1 MIEKLSEGS
10 SSLRKLTPATSNLGE
25 ILMKRFRKYALI
37 SVGVLALALSGCG
50 GSSDQPMEPPPPSAE
65 QVAMGQLDTA
75 RANLA
80 ALSEYAPDA
89 ARLPL
94 EQAVLAAAQALLTAR
109 TAADASASSVA
120 AAQAQ
125 VTAAQAAVDATERHI
140 ADAMAAKDRMEAQQQ
155 KIQDARDALAMAETA
170 LGALSDTATDAERL
184 AAQQSVV
191 TAASAVVA
199 ALVEVDSMAS
209 LVDAARMQVTMAQG
223 AADATQQRIDAAADV
238 ERERV
243 RVAAE
248 QEKIDS
254 ARAALSSASEMV
266 AELEDYA
273 PDTVRIE
280 LEKAVVAAA
289 QGVVDALE
297 AAAIEVAQADLT
309 TAMEAVTMAQGV
321 VDATQMR
328 IDDEAA
334 RQQALQD
341 QQERI
346 EAKRMA
352 LMQAQAAVAELEEYT
367 PDAVRIE
374 TERAVR
380 MAAQELVD
388 ELEAANAPS
397 SEVDEARQDV
407 AAADTAIAAT
417 QARIDD
423 AMAAEEERQRVA
435 METEREMGEIAAAR
449 EELMT
454 AKTAF
459 AAVADDAL
467 LAERTA
473 ARQAVLAAANMVVM
487 ELEEAMYYDVS
498 VADITMARVDA
509 ASAQQAYDAEVAG
522 GKFADEQLAD
532 ARKALMDLPSDA
544 TDADRAAVIAE
555 VLRTL
560 ALEGNADETPTK
572 QEMLYQAQAALA
584 ALPADATSD
593 MKLAE
598 QQKVLAA
605 AKAWKMELEEAD
617 AAHSMVMMAQAEID
631 AAQMAVDMTMA
642 MRVRGTQI
650 AINDDG
656 TTNVDEAN
664 NLAAAVRGASGA
676 RDGGEGFDQ
685 TVSGNEGTA
694 NTVTIARRGP
704 NSMPTWTL
712 NSGDGTDGSTAAG
725 MDLAGYSDKYVV
737 RYDSDD
743 KAVRADVPAPQP
755 AGTGWYGHQWWA
767 IDAGSKATD
776 VADDMETGRVV
787 VYSNIGP
794 GTHVRLDAAAT
805 VVNTVFGVDS
815 VTAGVVAIDETEAT
829 TAAKN
834 GAFGSTFPTEP
845 ETFKEYLGEDDG
857 DTEVKENEFKGT
869 FYGIP
874 GMYQCSSSAACRAEV
889 NADGDLTLTGDS
901 LTFTP
906 DGTNPR
912 SRRMM
917 FALSDADY
925 LHFGFWLG
933 TTDNGADPNTYELQ
947 TFAGGANTYGRV
959 DAVEGSAAY
968 AGKAA
973 GIYVREESPD
983 RQRGGRVGDATT
995 GTFTASAELIA
1006 TFGGDAN
1013 TVTDDK
1019 YRISGTVKD
1028 FMNDAGRDLGW
1039 TVMLNNATT
1048 VSRDPGTG
1056 AIAGSN
1062 LLTTGAFSGTTTGDG
1077 TAAMGSWNGQ
1087 FFGPGSDD
1095 IPAVVVLP
1103 SGVAGEFDANFND
1116 GYVAGAFGA
1125 GRDD

>member
-1 MIEKLSEGS
+1 
-10 SSLRKLTPATSNLGE
+10 
-25 ILMKRFRKYALI
+25 MKRFRKYALI

-352 LMQAQAAVAELEEYT
+352 LMQAQAAVAELREYT

-417 QARIDD
+417 QARID
-423 AMAAEEERQRVA
+423 AAVLAEQERQRVA

-449 EELMT
+449 ETLMT
-454 AKTAF
+454 AKTDF

-473 ARQAVLAAANMVVM
+473 ARQAVLTAANMVVM
-487 ELEEAMYYDVS
+487 KLEEAMYYDVS
-498 VADITMARVDA
+498 VADITMARADA
-509 ASAQQAYDAEVAG
+509 ASAKQAYDAEVTG

-544 TDADRAAVIAE
+544 TDAQRAAVIAE

-584 ALPADATSD
+584 ALPADAMPA

-642 MRVRGTQI
+642 MMERGTQI
-650 AINDDG
+650 A
-656 TTNVDEAN
+656 TNVDEAN
-664 NLAAAVRGASGA
+664 NLAAVVRGASGA

-704 NSMPTWTL
+704 NSMPTWDL
-712 NSGDGTDGSTAAG
+712 NSGNGTDATAAG
-725 MDLAGYSDKYVV
+725 VDLAGYSDKYVV
-737 RYDSDD
+737 SYDSDD
-743 KAVRADVPAPQP
+743 KAVREDVPAPQP
-755 AGTGWYGHQWWA
+755 VTGWYGHQWWA

-776 VADDMETGRVV
+776 VADDMEIGRVV

-794 GTHVRLDAAAT
+794 GTHVRIDAEATGAAAT
-805 VVNTVFGVDS
+805 DVSGVTS
-815 VTAGVVAIDETEAT
+815 VDAGTGVVTIDKTEAT

-845 ETFKEYLGEDDG
+845 ETFKVYVEADDAGTEDV
-857 DTEVKENEFKGT
+857 TENKFKGT
-869 FYGIP
+869 FYGIS
-874 GMYQCSSSAACRAEV
+874 GTYECTSTACRAEV
-889 NADGDLTLTGDS
+889 DADGDLTLTGGD
-901 LTFTP
+901 LEFTP
-906 DGTNPR
+906 DGTNPG

-917 FALSDADY
+917 YALPDADY

-973 GIYVREESPD
+973 GIYVREESPGG
-983 RQRGGRVGDATT
+983 QRGGRVVDATT
-995 GTFTASAELIA
+995 GTFTASAELTA
-1006 TFGGDAN
+1006 TFGGDAD
-1013 TVTDDK
+1013 TDTDDK

-1048 VSRDPGTG
+1048 VARNANTG
-1056 AIAGSN
+1056 AIENTDAEGK
-1062 LLTTGAFSGTTTGDG
+1062 FSGTTTGDG

-1087 FFGPGSDD
+1087 FFGPSNT
-1095 IPAVVVLP
+1095 VLP

-1125 GRDD
+1125 DRDD

>member
-352 LMQAQAAVAELEEYT
+352 LMQAQAAVAELREYT

-417 QARIDD
+417 QARID
-423 AMAAEEERQRVA
+423 AAVLAEQERQRVA

-449 EELMT
+449 ETLMT
-454 AKTAF
+454 AKTDF

-473 ARQAVLAAANMVVM
+473 ARQAVLTAANMVVM
-487 ELEEAMYYDVS
+487 KLEEAMYYDVS
-498 VADITMARVDA
+498 VADITMARADA
-509 ASAQQAYDAEVAG
+509 ASAKQAYDAEVTG

-544 TDADRAAVIAE
+544 TDAQRAAVIAE

-584 ALPADATSD
+584 ALPADATPA

-642 MRVRGTQI
+642 MMEQGTQI
-650 AINDDG
+650 A
-656 TTNVDEAN
+656 TNVDEAN
-664 NLAAAVRGASGA
+664 NLAAVVRGASGA
-676 RDGGEGFDQ
+676 RVSGGEGFDQ
-685 TVSGNEGTA
+685 TDAATA

-704 NSMPTWTL
+704 NSMPTWELDGGTDTT
-712 NSGDGTDGSTAAG
+712 GDGV
-725 MDLAGYSDKYVV
+725 DLAGYSDKYVV
-737 RYDSDD
+737 SYDSDD
-743 KAVRADVPAPQP
+743 KAVREDVPAPQP
-755 AGTGWYGHQWWA
+755 VTGWYGHQWWA

-776 VADDMETGRVV
+776 VADDMEIGRVV

-794 GTHVRLDAAAT
+794 GTHVRIDAEATGAAAT
-805 VVNTVFGVDS
+805 DVSGVTS
-815 VTAGVVAIDETEAT
+815 VDAGTGVVTIDKTEAT

-845 ETFKEYLGEDDG
+845 ETFKVYVEADDARNRRRDGKQVQG
-857 DTEVKENEFKGT
+857 DVL
-869 FYGIP
+869 
-874 GMYQCSSSAACRAEV
+874 R
-889 NADGDLTLTGDS
+889 
-901 LTFTP
+901 
-906 DGTNPR
+906 
-912 SRRMM
+912 
-917 FALSDADY
+917 
-925 LHFGFWLG
+925 
-933 TTDNGADPNTYELQ
+933 
-947 TFAGGANTYGRV
+947 
-959 DAVEGSAAY
+959 
-968 AGKAA
+968 
-973 GIYVREESPD
+973 
-983 RQRGGRVGDATT
+983 
-995 GTFTASAELIA
+995 
-1006 TFGGDAN
+1006 
-1013 TVTDDK
+1013 
-1019 YRISGTVKD
+1019 D
-1028 FMNDAGRDLGW
+1028 FRH
-1039 TVMLNNATT
+1039 V
-1048 VSRDPGTG
+1048 
-1056 AIAGSN
+1056 
-1062 LLTTGAFSGTTTGDG
+1062 
-1077 TAAMGSWNGQ
+1077 
-1087 FFGPGSDD
+1087 
-1095 IPAVVVLP
+1095 
-1103 SGVAGEFDANFND
+1103 
-1116 GYVAGAFGA
+1116 
-1125 GRDD
+1125 